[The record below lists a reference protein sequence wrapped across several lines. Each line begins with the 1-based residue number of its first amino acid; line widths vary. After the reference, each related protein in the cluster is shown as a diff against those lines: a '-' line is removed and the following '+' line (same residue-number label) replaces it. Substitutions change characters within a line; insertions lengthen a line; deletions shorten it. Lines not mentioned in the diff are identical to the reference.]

1 MTNGFA
7 KNITRKDPYI
17 SVVLSFRNDEY
28 QGESFKRFQVA
39 IDALIYQA
47 KHYNLN
53 AELIIVEWNPPSDK
67 PLLKDAISLPDDLGP
82 LVIRIIT
89 VPHEIHKRYNLSKRI
104 SILCMIASNVGIRRA
119 NGQFILSTCSGIL
132 FSNKLVEFLASISL
146 NKSFFYRIDRCNVNR
161 EILNCNSVEQQ
172 IDFCKENIIRI
183 DKFFPPDPNLINY
196 PTIHT
201 NASGDFILMS
211 KKYWHLLHGFPEF
224 NKLGLHADGLLCFMA
239 YLAGV
244 QQKILQ
250 DPLRLYHIDHDCRRE
265 KHIKTEN
272 KFKSLLRSQIYDKIK
287 YNKFGKLIKWV
298 SIYIHILL
306 ESCTKI
312 SYSIFDLFLQKI
324 FSHAHEF
331 NMEYLYW
338 KYKKILNSM
347 LLKKRSYIFN
357 DNNWGLP
364 KEDFK
369 ETVFISNK
377 QI

>member
-89 VPHEIHKRYNLSKRI
+89 VPHEIHKRYKCSKKI
-104 SILCMIASNVGIRRA
+104 NIICASAVNVGIRHA
-119 NGQFILSTCSGIL
+119 NSQFILSTASGLL
-132 FSNKLVEFLASISL
+132 FSNELIRFLASRHLDENS
-146 NKSFFYRIDRCNVNR
+146 FYRINRCDIDRK
-161 EILNCNSVEQQ
+161 ILNYNFSKQQ
-172 IDFCKENIIRI
+172 IDFCRENIIRI
-183 DKFFPPDPNLINY
+183 NKSILADIDVVSRLE
-196 PTIHT
+196 IHT

-211 KKYWHLLHGFPEF
+211 KKSWHLLHGFPEF
-224 NKLGLHADGLLCFMA
+224 NKLGLHADGLLCYMA

-287 YNKFGKLIKWV
+287 YNRLGKLIK
-298 SIYIHILL
+298 
-306 ESCTKI
+306 
-312 SYSIFDLFLQKI
+312 
-324 FSHAHEF
+324 
-331 NMEYLYW
+331 
-338 KYKKILNSM
+338 
-347 LLKKRSYIFN
+347 
-357 DNNWGLP
+357 
-364 KEDFK
+364 
-369 ETVFISNK
+369 
-377 QI
+377 